1 MRRFVPTLLFLIV
14 IISLNRD
21 ETWAL
26 PRLSDQILTEAD
38 LEEIIER
45 YLSAERNRSII
56 CNCAVPTVE
65 CEEACASSDQVGE
78 FCGTP
83 YLQASMRIRASRI
96 AIEKAMEASLH
107 PWVIAN
113 RIAEHPYP
121 FYITVALVNL
131 NPDKKLQPISL
142 LAPIDVFERCES
154 C

>member
-1 MRRFVPTLLFLIV
+1 MRAISVVLSILFLVLIL
-14 IISLNRD
+14 SLNQD

-26 PRLSDQILTEAD
+26 PSISDKHLTEASV
-38 LEEIIER
+38 EEIIER
-45 YLSAERNRSII
+45 YLSAAQDPYIN

-65 CEEACASSDQVGE
+65 CEEVCARSDQVGE

-83 YLQASMRIRASRI
+83 LIQAGMRIRASRI
-96 AIEKAMEASLH
+96 AIEKSMEAGLH

-142 LAPIDVFERCES
+142 LAPIDVLER
-154 C
+154 